1 MANLYSKLGSTA
13 SKAITSQGAGEA
25 GYAQMDYI
33 DRMYDIKR
41 QRLEKLFSTL
51 GSGWEAVERFRDV
64 RGKNKKIKDMFEALG
79 YKVDTGFLGVGDAS
93 IIEPGSS
100 YISDQMVEADHRPPS
115 NPGGGTRHYRPAVGG
130 KGREFLR
137 DNPDIPK
144 PMPGRPYKETLS
156 TGGTIKVSEDK
167 EISMFDAMM
176 KSNFSIGDIF
186 NLFKSK
192 NGRAF

>member
-51 GSGWEAVERFRDV
+51 GSGWEAVERYKDV
-64 RGKNKKIKDMFEALG
+64 KAKNNQIKDMFTALG
-79 YKVDTGFLGVGDAS
+79 YRVDTGFLGAGEPKIYKSKPDFEGGWTEKSRGESKEFGVETE
-93 IIEPGSS
+93 II
-100 YISDQMVEADHRPPS
+100 
-115 NPGGGTRHYRPAVGG
+115 
-130 KGREFLR
+130 
-137 DNPDIPK
+137 PDK
-144 PMPGRPYKETLS
+144 FKEEE
-156 TGGTIKVSEDK
+156 V
-167 EISMFDAMM
+167 SMFDAMM
-176 KSNFSIGDIF
+176 KSDFSIGDIF

-192 NGRAF
+192 NGRVF